1 MAGETKKTE
10 GGFVTYGKK
19 PVQELVD
26 KIVISKKSDKFLRWV
41 FQRLGRFSYR
51 ETIQFM

>member
-10 GGFVTYGKK
+10 GGFVTYGKE

-26 KIVISKKSDKFLRWV
+26 KIKKK
-41 FQRLGRFSYR
+41 
-51 ETIQFM
+51 